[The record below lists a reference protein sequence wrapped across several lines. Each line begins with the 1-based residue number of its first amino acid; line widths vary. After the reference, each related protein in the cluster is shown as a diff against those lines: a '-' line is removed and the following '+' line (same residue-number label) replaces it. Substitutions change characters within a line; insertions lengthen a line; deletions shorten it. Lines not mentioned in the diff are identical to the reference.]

1 MIIIDILFLYITTK
15 IGFKMIHKMNEHYPI
30 LPKKFFKLLFLYH
43 TFFSI
48 AYCMMTKV
56 KIADSLAYYYGS
68 NFALRPG
75 TAFIDSITFVLS
87 DVLFLPY
94 LSTFLVFH
102 TIAFFWMPLF
112 YLSIRENIVNT
123 PRLLQLLQLVLFI
136 PGLSFWTAFL
146 GKDGLMILGI
156 CSFFFSINRI
166 GIRKK
171 WFILGGLL
179 MFMIRP
185 HICAVALLSFGL
197 GLLFHLRYFKSK
209 FILSTVFIGALIFPY
224 LFLTIFRY
232 LNLDVSSLA
241 DIFQI
246 FEFFNLFQDKWQ
258 VVNLRGGSAVDIR
271 EYPFYL
277 KVFTF
282 MFRPLFFDAKGALML
297 FSSIENTIYLLF
309 SCLMFHR
316 YSVDFIFRRQSLFY
330 TMNVFF
336 LVFIV
341 SFMSLIITNMGL
353 ANRMKVMVIP
363 SLISIVFICLSHER
377 KISVRKKYEKNNI
390 SISA

>member
-1 MIIIDILFLYITTK
+1 MILVDILFLYITTK
-15 IGFKMIHKMNEHYPI
+15 VGFKLIHKMNEHYPI
-30 LPKKFFKLLFLYH
+30 LPKKYFKYLFLYH
-43 TFFSI
+43 TFFSV

-56 KIADSLAYYYGS
+56 KVADSLAYYYGS
-68 NFALRPG
+68 TFALRPG

-87 DVLFLPY
+87 DVFFLPY
-94 LSTFLVFH
+94 LSTFLIFH

-112 YLSIRENIVNT
+112 YLSIRENIVT
-123 PRLLQLLQLVLFI
+123 SPRLLQLLHWVLFI

-171 WFILGGLL
+171 WFALGIVL

-185 HICAVALLSFGL
+185 HICALVLLSFGM
-197 GLLFHLRYFKSK
+197 GLIFHLRYFKSK
-209 FILSTVFIGALIFPY
+209 FILSVVFIGVLSFPF
-224 LFLTIFRY
+224 LFLMIFRY
-232 LNLDVSSLA
+232 LSLDVSSLS
-241 DIFQI
+241 DIFQL
-246 FEFFNLFQDKWQ
+246 FEYFKLFQDKWQ

-297 FSSIENTIYLLF
+297 FSSIENAIYLMF
-309 SCLMFHR
+309 SCLIFHR
-316 YSVDFIFRRQSLFY
+316 YSVDFIVRRKSLFY
-330 TMNVFF
+330 TVNVFF

-341 SFMSLIITNMGL
+341 SFMSITITNMGL
-353 ANRMKVMVIP
+353 ANRMKVMAIP
-363 SLISIVFICLSHER
+363 SLISIFFISQSHER
-377 KISVRKKYEKNNI
+377 KISTRKKHEKNNI
-390 SISA
+390 FISA